1 MGFDGPEYFWDIL
14 RFSDDGFSYIL
25 KDYVSSDGFWRVL
38 KGSEGFWRV
47 LKGFEDFLGLLMSP
61 EYFWDILRFFD
72 WFWYI
77 LKSSGKFFLDW
88 FNTRGCYE
96 NLLNFLPYCTSC
108 TVKIQSTIQDLF
120 NKYLAFLRGKRREN
134 VNGNWTCQPRLKNES
149 EVEIN

>member
-1 MGFDGPEYFWDIL
+1 MSCACIWCIDLSLIKCIKYKVVSLILQIIFLKPSWHMALRLYIRNFWKNFRNSWQL
-14 RFSDDGFSYIL
+14 
-25 KDYVSSDGFWRVL
+25 
-38 KGSEGFWRV
+38 
-47 LKGFEDFLGLLMSP
+47 LGLYCTVYSEP
-61 EYFWDILRFFD
+61 PC
-72 WFWYI
+72 I

-88 FNTRGCYE
+88 FDTRWCYE

-134 VNGNWTCQPRLKNES
+134 VKGNWTCQPRLKNES